1 MDLKVDSST
10 AIRKDRVGEKMA
22 GLFAAALALNL
33 LHFNETSFAFFTNRR
48 KSPAAGFW
56 ACVCKFWLYLFTFL
70 YFSFFFL
77 HNSVYFATC
86 ALRKIFLHKK
96 VFGTP
101 SFIFSLFVPDA
112 AGPLF

>member
-70 YFSFFFL
+70 YFSFFFFCIIL
-77 HNSVYFATC
+77 C
-86 ALRKIFLHKK
+86 ILRHVHFERFFYTKK
-96 VFGTP
+96 YLAHRV
-101 SFIFSLFVPDA
+101 LFCLCLTLP
-112 AGPLF
+112 GLCFK